1 MNGNKNIEHFD
12 FFTFFTLFY
21 FLKGK
26 FKDYNLVLERDID
39 SKKLY
44 ISISKNVY
52 GIDNFIDSLQNSVI
66 LRIDDPMSEFDPKIH
81 KPANF
86 AAKKEFNLVFSF
98 CDSQVFSFTINQN
111 TLGKNDFIS
120 ALKLILEQKFET
132 EKGLSNDAWQNSL
145 KSWVDL
151 VIQRSKIKNFCVRSS
166 NKVKLVSS

>member
-1 MNGNKNIEHFD
+1 MNVNKNIEHFN
-12 FFTFFTLFY
+12 FFTFFTLFD
-21 FLKGK
+21 FLKEK
-26 FKDYNLVLERDID
+26 FKEYNLVLERDVD
-39 SKKLY
+39 SKKLS
-44 ISISKNVY
+44 ILISKKIS

-66 LRIDDPMSEFDPKIH
+66 LRIDDPMNEFDPKKH
-81 KPANF
+81 TPANF

-120 ALKLILEQKFET
+120 ALKFILEQKFET